1 MKLTTTAKLPKKTLA
16 KVNDP
21 DNPAWTEEMLGAP
34 VLKRGRGPQSTPT
47 KVLTSLRL
55 DADILEFFKSK
66 GAGYQSRINSAL
78 RAEVERN
85 LRARPRAASRKP
97 GRVTVPG
104 KPSDDLAAGTLNS
117 ILKQVRL
124 K

>member
-34 VLKRGRGPQSTPT
+34 VLKRGRGPQSAPT

-66 GAGYQSRINSAL
+66 GAGYQSRINAAL
-78 RAEVERN
+78 RAEVQRN
-85 LRARPRAASRKP
+85 LIGDSKQTTRK
-97 GRVTVPG
+97 RVE
-104 KPSDDLAAGTLNS
+104 A
-117 ILKQVRL
+117 
-124 K
+124 

>member
-55 DADILEFFKSK
+55 DADVLEFFKSK
-66 GAGYQSRINSAL
+66 GAGYQSRINAAL

-85 LRARPRAASRKP
+85 LRARPRATSRKP

-117 ILKQVRL
+117 ILKQARL